1 MDSIQPTLITYQIIR
16 NGEQIKWEA
25 FKIER
30 QLEHKGTFNSILF
43 MRNLSD
49 LQADDELILDC
60 WNLSKSTIYFK
71 NTTIEFLKN

>member
-1 MDSIQPTLITYQIIR
+1 MDSIQPTLFTYQIIR
-16 NGEQIKWEA
+16 NGEQVKWEA

-30 QLEHKGTFNSILF
+30 QLEQKGKFNSVLF

-60 WNLSKSTIYFK
+60 WNISKSSIHFK
-71 NTTIEFLKN
+71 NTSIEFLK